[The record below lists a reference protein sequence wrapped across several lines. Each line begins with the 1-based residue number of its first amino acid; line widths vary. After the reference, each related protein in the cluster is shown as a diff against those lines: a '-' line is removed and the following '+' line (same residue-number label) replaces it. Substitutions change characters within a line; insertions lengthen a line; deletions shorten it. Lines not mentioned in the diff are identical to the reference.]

1 MYSLRT
7 MTLTNFETASKS
19 DTEKFK
25 VYFNEMLKQ
34 DICLAPSQFESLF
47 LSDGTYSR
55 RFGKDQRRHLINGYG
70 NIAMNYYR
78 ECRLCPRNCGVDRSR
93 TVGVCGQ
100 SDRLYAARA
109 ALHMWEEPCISGE
122 NGSGTVF
129 FSGCNLGC
137 VYCQNRE
144 ISSEHKGFEI
154 TSDRLTE
161 IFLELQDKGANN
173 INLVTPT
180 HYVPHNYK
188 GTRYRVKGLEIPIV
202 YNCGGYE
209 SVDTLKMLDG
219 YIDIYLPDFK
229 YADSVLAKKY
239 SKAEDYP
246 IHAKRAIDEMV
257 RQVGSCE
264 FDENGMMKRGIIVR
278 HLVLPS
284 YTDNSKRVIKYLY
297 NTYGDDIYMSIMN
310 QYTPLESVLKY
321 PEINRK
327 VTESEYDE
335 VLDFAVEIG
344 VENAFVQEGGTVSES
359 FIPLFDGEGVVKK
372 VDKTNIK

>member
-1 MYSLRT
+1 MSG
-7 MTLTNFETASKS
+7 
-19 DTEKFK
+19 
-25 VYFNEMLKQ
+25 
-34 DICLAPSQFESLF
+34 IC
-47 LSDGTYSR
+47 TV
-55 RFGKDQRRHLINGYG
+55 
-70 NIAMNYYR
+70 
-78 ECRLCPRNCGVDRSR
+78 CPRHCGVIREAS
-93 TVGVCGQ
+93 VGKGFCKMGENAVV
-100 SDRLYAARA
+100 ARA
-109 ALHMWEEPCISGE
+109 AKHMWEEPCISGTR
-122 NGSGTVF
+122 GSGTVF
-129 FSGCNLGC
+129 FSGCVLKC
-137 VYCQNRE
+137 VFCQNYK
-144 ISSEHKGFEI
+144 ISTQNFGKELTARQLADCYK
-154 TSDRLTE
+154 RLE
-161 IFLELQDKGANN
+161 QQGVHN
-173 INLVTPT
+173 INLVNPT
-180 HYVPHNYK
+180 HFLNAVIESLNIYRPAVP
-188 GTRYRVKGLEIPIV
+188 VV

-257 RQVGSCE
+257 RQAGGCE
-264 FDENGMMKRGIIVR
+264 FDENYMMKRGIIVR